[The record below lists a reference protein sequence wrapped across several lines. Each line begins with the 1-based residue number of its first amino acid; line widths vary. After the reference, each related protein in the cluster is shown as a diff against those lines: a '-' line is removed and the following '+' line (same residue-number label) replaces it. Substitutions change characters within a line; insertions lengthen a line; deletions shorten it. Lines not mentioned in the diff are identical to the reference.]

1 MQNLIIKTPLLE
13 ITNIKKKTKEV
24 AYKSWRLNNG
34 SYVSITHKRYG

>member
-24 AYKSWRLNNG
+24 AYKSFNCFDFKE
-34 SYVSITHKRYG
+34 VE